1 MMNSPLSFSRLAF
14 LALAMAVTLPLSAG
28 RAVAAD
34 IAATDL
40 HFAPLSIE
48 DSIMLAQADATTN
61 SDTAYEAAPVTKEK
75 GFLSGK
81 RIHQYLGL
89 GSLAFA
95 IAAAAA
101 APETEGAIPPSP
113 SKKRTHKALGITA
126 AALGGAAIANGFYV
140 HGDDFNLDNGWT
152 DPDNLH
158 VLLTVLGTLG
168 YAAAIATNGKG
179 AHAAAGAGG
188 AALMTLGI
196 ALEW

>member
-1 MMNSPLSFSRLAF
+1 MNSPHSLSRLRF
-14 LALAMAVTLPLSAG
+14 LTLAIVATLPLLAG
-28 RAVAAD
+28 RAMAAD
-34 IAATDL
+34 IAVTDL
-40 HFAPLSIE
+40 QFAPLSIE
-48 DSIMLAQADATTN
+48 DSIMLAQADATTAN
-61 SDTAYEAAPVTKEK
+61 NETAYEAPVTKEK
-75 GFLSGK
+75 SFLSGK

-89 GSLAFA
+89 GSFAFA

-158 VLLTVLGTLG
+158 VLMTVLGTLG

-188 AALMTLGI
+188 AALMGVGI
-196 ALEW
+196 FLEW